1 MLTQKKTKAIML
13 WDTPVKKVMFRD
25 KQIRPEAK
33 KEFYYDFVSAWS
45 PSQLKLDEWI
55 YKRRANSVIP
65 GQAWPEEWWEITAD
79 WLHNTVSGTN
89 DTKYWWVS
97 CLHWIDLSSIN
108 KITTVWN
115 YVINSWS
122 RVGSSSNEMMNDV
135 LFSNTFGCSGTINAQ
150 TNSGYNGY
158 AIYVWDSSNTNRTT
172 LSSWAYT
179 LTVVYDLVNKT
190 ATVNV
195 TGYPDRTLSI
205 TDSQINS
212 IRNCGYIS
220 VYFDN
225 VWCYCKDIRM
235 TVE

>member
-45 PSQLKLDEWI
+45 PSQLKLDGWVYSRNNSSSLIVGEEAEW
-55 YKRRANSVIP
+55 
-65 GQAWPEEWWEITAD
+65 GWEITVN
-79 WLHNTVSGTN
+79 WLHNTLSSGY
-89 DTKYWWVS
+89 KFWWTS

-122 RVGSSSNEMMNDV
+122 RVGSGSNEMTNDV
-135 LFSNTFGCSGTINAQ
+135 LFSNTFDCGGTINAQ

-158 AIYVWDSSNTNRTT
+158 AIYVWDSSNTNRTK

-220 VYFDN
+220 VEFDN
-225 VWCYCKDIRM
+225 RWCYCKDIKM